1 MKERTSITL
10 RQRLLPSGRT
20 TLYLDYIC
28 NGKRRVESLK
38 LFLEPE
44 TSRAD
49 KQKNRETLK
58 YAETILASA
67 RSKSKT
73 RSLASNRTSPTR
85 QTSMS
90 ITMLS
95 ALSASA
101 KRAVAT
107 GETGCLPDGI
117 TVANNADRPA
127 SCRFNINIP

>member
-49 KQKNRETLK
+49 KQKTER
-58 YAETILASA
+58 
-67 RSKSKT
+67 R
-73 RSLASNRTSPTR
+73 
-85 QTSMS
+85 
-90 ITMLS
+90 
-95 ALSASA
+95 
-101 KRAVAT
+101 
-107 GETGCLPDGI
+107 
-117 TVANNADRPA
+117 
-127 SCRFNINIP
+127 

>member
-58 YAETILASA
+58 YSEFFQN
-67 RSKSKT
+67 K
-73 RSLASNRTSPTR
+73 
-85 QTSMS
+85 
-90 ITMLS
+90 
-95 ALSASA
+95 
-101 KRAVAT
+101 
-107 GETGCLPDGI
+107 
-117 TVANNADRPA
+117 
-127 SCRFNINIP
+127 